1 VTALTI
7 VWRGTGDWL
16 IVKLVLTTMRKKI
29 KNNAQKE
36 LIKFKELVEKYG
48 VKFTHRP
55 TDIHQISHRPFVKT
69 GLEV

>member
-1 VTALTI
+1 
-7 VWRGTGDWL
+7 
-16 IVKLVLTTMRKKI
+16 MRKKI